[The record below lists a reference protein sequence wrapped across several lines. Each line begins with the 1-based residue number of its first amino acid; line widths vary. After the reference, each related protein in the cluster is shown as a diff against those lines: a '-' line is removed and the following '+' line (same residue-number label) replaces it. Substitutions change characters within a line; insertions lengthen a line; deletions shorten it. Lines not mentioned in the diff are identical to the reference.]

1 MFLLFCKVKGY
12 LATSTSGLAGL
23 FNWLGRLIKFH
34 VLQGTVPDSTN

>member
-1 MFLLFCKVKGY
+1 MFSFFCKVKGY

-23 FNWLGRLIKFH
+23 FNWSGQFH